1 MMCAG
6 PLRMPKKTGS
16 FRPMLLFQ
24 VWRELVKEQTGGG
37 WVPRPPHG
45 VVYEST
51 VITCDIPIE
60 WQNSKDTM
68 VYRASSINFEQP
80 SVSDPVSVLILNKSA
95 NALFDGKFRSDEEF
109 REAVRGWVSE
119 HIVKAPKA
127 RVSTQLLF
135 ALDRVLTAYM
145 SALCLQ
151 EEWVQDTRL

>member
-1 MMCAG
+1 
-6 PLRMPKKTGS
+6 MPQKKGS

-51 VITCDIPIE
+51 VITYYIPIE
-60 WQNSKDTM
+60 WQNSEDTG
-68 VYRASSINFEQP
+68 VRRASSINFEQP
-80 SVSDPVSVLILNKSA
+80 SVTDPVSVLILNNSA
-95 NALFDGKFRSDEEF
+95 NELFKGEFRSDDEF
-109 REAVRGWVSE
+109 REAIRRWVSE
-119 HIVKAPKA
+119 HIGKTQRPQT
-127 RVSTQLLF
+127 STQLLT

-151 EEWVQDTRL
+151 EEWVQHTRL